1 MPAAFEHQ
9 HNAARPDALAI
20 FTDRVEQRQ
29 LLRTILQPVPTSQLG
44 PQYLLTQFYGVGGVG
59 KSALCEQGRKIAEE
73 EFEENVRVVATSF
86 DDSRW
91 NEGTSFTDVATE
103 VCRCLVEKS
112 KIVPRLTIALLAL
125 HGQQTGRNGEVVSGL
140 DKGWS
145 LAFTA
150 MEKGINLTGIP
161 GIGNVIKLAQ
171 WWRGKSQQ
179 NTLRE
184 KLASFNLWPEEQN
197 GRLIVTDLESKLPGA
212 LFQDIREWLTENP
225 SLHLC
230 VMLDGFERLQGSE
243 RKADSQQRLQQWIGG
258 FAASPDRS
266 ACDRF
271 RAVIF
276 GRNQLRWDEIYED
289 LGWRDCW
296 TLHLLGGLTE
306 TDARDFL
313 HKARTW
319 LASNGQS
326 AMAAAILRNEGQ
338 ILDACDETKGG
349 LRAFH
354 PFYLNLAVE
363 LVERARQQGKE
374 PELGRA
380 PGDLQDRFFR
390 YLQPHELRAL
400 MILSL
405 CEVFDETLF
414 NWLARERLIDYP
426 QHGFHSQLCREQP
439 YFQPVEGSEGTWR
452 FHRLMEDAL
461 HAKWHSTTELRREAA
476 PLIEKLL
483 EYYGNPLKE
492 KPERDWTDADAE
504 TWRRGMEIIVTHGP
518 ETELLPTETWR
529 ELLAKEPW
537 SSESFRCLEHRVAFA
552 RRLVKEN
559 DRIFGPFHPDTLRSV
574 NSLAILLFHKDDYQG
589 AEALFRRALNDLE
602 KTVGPEHRTTLMAV
616 SNLGILLGKK
626 ADYKGAEALYHKAL
640 EGREKT
646 LGPEHPDTLDSVN
659 NLGNLLSYKGDG
671 QGAEAL
677 LRRALNGYEKAL
689 GLAHS
694 KTLMAGENLGLLLL
708 EKGVPEEAET
718 LFRRALDGY
727 EKLLGPEHPDTLG
740 SADSLGTLLRDRGDY
755 NGAEALFR
763 RALNGYEKSLG
774 LENSTTLRT
783 VNNLGLL
790 LLANGDYEEAEALC
804 RRALDGIQEA
814 LGPEHPDTLCLMHNI
829 GMVVRAKKD
838 FTGAEALWRRT
849 LDGREKT
856 LGLEHP
862 ATLTSV
868 HNLGI
873 LLREK
878 NENDYQEAEALYRRA
893 LLGREKVLGSENSD
907 TLASVNNL
915 ANLLKLKG
923 DMTGALQLLR
933 SVAKNSEQC
942 RRSVR
947 YNLAC
952 FECLSGNQDEARRLI
967 AEEVEAVPSKKST
980 ALDDVD
986 LSAIHEFI
994 SAIKI

>member
-73 EFEENVRVVATSF
+73 EFEENVRVVSTSF

-103 VCRCLVEKS
+103 LCRCLVEKS

-296 TLHLLGGLTE
+296 TLHLLGGLAE

-380 PGDLQDRFFR
+380 PGELQDRFFR

-405 CEVFDETLF
+405 CEVFDEALF

-426 QHGFHSQLCREQP
+426 QHGFQSQLCREQP

-461 HAKWHSTTELRREAA
+461 HAKWHSTTELRKEAV
-476 PLIEKLL
+476 PLIERLL
-483 EYYGNPLKE
+483 EFYGNPLKE

-504 TWRRGMEIIVTHGP
+504 TWRRGMEIIITQGP
-518 ETELLPTETWR
+518 EMGLLLTETWR
-529 ELLAKEPW
+529 ELLAIEPW
-537 SSESFRCLEHRVAFA
+537 SSDSFRCLNHRLDFGRRLIKENERNVGAEHPETLTCVNNLGAMLWDKGDYDRAERLTRRALQGREKALGSEHRDTLQSASNLGSMLWEKGDPDGA
-552 RRLVKEN
+552 KELQK
-559 DRIFGPFHPDTLRSV
+559 RTLEIQEKTLGAEHPDTLSSV
-574 NSLAILLFHKDDYQG
+574 MNLGVMLGQIGDCAGAEVLIRRALESREKTLGSEHPDTLNTVNNLANVLRRKGDYAG
-589 AEALFRRALNDLE
+589 AEAFYRRTLE
-602 KTVGPEHRTTLMAV
+602 TQE
-616 SNLGILLGKK
+616 N
-626 ADYKGAEALYHKAL
+626 
-640 EGREKT
+640 T
-646 LGPEHPDTLDSVN
+646 LGPEHPDTLSSVI
-659 NLGNLLSYKGDG
+659 NLGVLF
-671 QGAEAL
+671 
-677 LRRALNGYEKAL
+677 
-689 GLAHS
+689 
-694 KTLMAGENLGLLLL
+694 KT
-708 EKGVPEEAET
+708 K
-718 LFRRALDGY
+718 
-727 EKLLGPEHPDTLG
+727 
-740 SADSLGTLLRDRGDY
+740 RDY
-755 NGAEALFR
+755 AA
-763 RALNGYEKSLG
+763 S
-774 LENSTTLRT
+774 
-783 VNNLGLL
+783 
-790 LLANGDYEEAEALC
+790 
-804 RRALDGIQEA
+804 
-814 LGPEHPDTLCLMHNI
+814 
-829 GMVVRAKKD
+829 
-838 FTGAEALWRRT
+838 
-849 LDGREKT
+849 
-856 LGLEHP
+856 
-862 ATLTSV
+862 
-868 HNLGI
+868 
-873 LLREK
+873 
-878 NENDYQEAEALYRRA
+878 EALYRRA
-893 LLGREKVLGSENSD
+893 LEACDKVLGPEHPTTLTTISNLGGMLWAKGDDDGAERSIRRALRGREKTLGSEHRD
-907 TLASVNNL
+907 TLQSAISL
-915 ANLLKLKG
+915 GMLLSRTKRRPE
-923 DMTGALQLLR
+923 AVALLR
-933 SVAKNSEQC
+933 SYASLSESAED
-942 RRSVR
+942 RVR

-952 FECLSGNQDEARRLI
+952 YECLIGNCDEAKHLI
-967 AEEVEAVPSKKST
+967 EKHLHLHPEMKTHARHDPDFT
-980 ALDDVD
+980 A
-986 LSAIHEFI
+986 IQEFI
-994 SAIKI
+994 KSLGL

>member
-73 EFEENVRVVATSF
+73 EFEENVRVVSTSF

-103 VCRCLVEKS
+103 LCRCLVEKS

-225 SLHLC
+225 SLHLR

-258 FAASPDRS
+258 FAASPDRN

-271 RAVIF
+271 RTVIF

-289 LGWRDCW
+289 PGWRDCW
-296 TLHLLGGLTE
+296 TLHLLGGLAE

-326 AMAAAILRNEGQ
+326 AMADAILRNEGQ

-349 LRAFH
+349 LRVFH

-380 PGDLQDRFFR
+380 PGELQDRFFR

-405 CEVFDETLF
+405 CEVFDEALF

-461 HAKWHSTTELRREAA
+461 HAKWHSTTELRREAV
-476 PLIEKLL
+476 PLIERLL
-483 EYYGNPLKE
+483 EFYGDTLKE

-504 TWRRGMEIIVTHGP
+504 TWRRGMETIVTQGP
-518 ETELLPTETWR
+518 ETGLLPTEIWR

-537 SSESFRCLEHRVAFA
+537 SSESFRCLNHRLDFA
-552 RRLVKEN
+552 RRLMNAQERRN
-559 DRIFGPFHPDTLRSV
+559 GPAHPYTLKSLNEIARLLYAKGEYDESETLFRRALEGVEMLLGPEHEETLSRVNNLGTALHGKGDYKAAEELYRRALEGREKILGPEHAETLTSV
-574 NSLAILLFHKDDYQG
+574 NNLGMLLKEKGDYEG
-589 AEALFRRALNDLE
+589 AEALFRRALEGKE
-602 KTVGPEHRTTLMAV
+602 KVLGPEHPHTLRIV
-616 SNLGILLGKK
+616 TNLGILLNEKG
-626 ADYKGAEALYHKAL
+626 DYKEAEELYRRALEGVEKVLGPEHPQTLSAVNNLGTLLYENGDSEEAEVLFRRALESRERVQGPEHPQTFTSLNNLGLLLIDKGDYEEAEMLNRRAL
-640 EGREKT
+640 EGREKI
-646 LGPEHPDTLDSVN
+646 LGPEH
-659 NLGNLLSYKGDG
+659 
-671 QGAEAL
+671 Q
-677 LRRALNGYEKAL
+677 
-689 GLAHS
+689 
-694 KTLMAGENLGLLLL
+694 
-708 EKGVPEEAET
+708 ET
-718 LFRRALDGY
+718 LS
-727 EKLLGPEHPDTLG
+727 
-740 SADSLGTLLRDRGDY
+740 SA
-755 NGAEALFR
+755 
-763 RALNGYEKSLG
+763 
-774 LENSTTLRT
+774 
-783 VNNLGLL
+783 
-790 LLANGDYEEAEALC
+790 
-804 RRALDGIQEA
+804 
-814 LGPEHPDTLCLMHNI
+814 
-829 GMVVRAKKD
+829 
-838 FTGAEALWRRT
+838 
-849 LDGREKT
+849 
-856 LGLEHP
+856 
-862 ATLTSV
+862 

-873 LLREK
+873 LLQEK
-878 NENDYQEAEALYRRA
+878 GDYEAAESLYRLA
-893 LLGREKVLGSENSD
+893 LEGVKKNLGPEHPYTLRSINTLGLLLSEKGN
-907 TLASVNNL
+907 LAS
-915 ANLLKLKG
+915 
-923 DMTGALQLLR
+923 ALQLLR
-933 SVAKNSEQC
+933 ATAQKSKQC
-942 RRSVR
+942 RAGVR

-952 FECLSGNQDEARRLI
+952 FESLSGNQDEARRLI
-967 AEEVEAVPSKKST
+967 IEEIEAHPDTKNI
-980 ALDDVD
+980 ALNDEA
-986 LSAIHEFI
+986 LSAIHDFI
-994 SAIKI
+994 GTIGI

>member
-59 KSALCEQGRKIAEE
+59 KSALREQGRKIAEE
-73 EFEENVRVVATSF
+73 EFEENVRVVSTSF

-103 VCRCLVEKS
+103 LCRCLVEKS

-296 TLHLLGGLTE
+296 TLHLLGGLAE

-313 HKARTW
+313 QKARTW

-326 AMAAAILRNEGQ
+326 PMAEAILRNERQ

-405 CEVFDETLF
+405 CEVFDEALF

-439 YFQPVEGSEGTWR
+439 YFQPVEGSEGSWR

-461 HAKWHSTTELRREAA
+461 HAKWHSTTELRREAV
-476 PLIEKLL
+476 PLIERLL
-483 EYYGNPLKE
+483 EFYGDSLIE
-492 KPERDWTDADAE
+492 RPERDWTDADAE
-504 TWRRGMEIIVTHGP
+504 TWRRGMEIIVTQGP
-518 ETELLPTETWR
+518 ETGLLPTETWR

-537 SSESFRCLEHRVAFA
+537 SSESFRCLKYRLSFA
-552 RRLVKEN
+552 QRLMKECE
-559 DRIFGPFHPDTLRSV
+559 RIFGQEHPYTLDSIHAVGILLDEKGDYSAAEAFHRRALEGREKALGPTHPHTLMSVNNLGVLLDHKGDYEGAEAFHRRALESYEKVLGPEHPDTLMSA
-574 NSLAILLFHKDDYQG
+574 N
-589 AEALFRRALNDLE
+589 
-602 KTVGPEHRTTLMAV
+602 
-616 SNLGILLGKK
+616 NLGVVLDDKG
-626 ADYKGAEALYHKAL
+626 DYAGAEALYRRAL
-640 EGREKT
+640 DGREKT
-646 LGPEHPDTLDSVN
+646 LGPEHPDTL
-659 NLGNLLSYKGDG
+659 
-671 QGAEAL
+671 
-677 LRRALNGYEKAL
+677 
-689 GLAHS
+689 
-694 KTLMAGENLGLLLL
+694 
-708 EKGVPEEAET
+708 
-718 LFRRALDGY
+718 
-727 EKLLGPEHPDTLG
+727 
-740 SADSLGTLLRDRGDY
+740 
-755 NGAEALFR
+755 
-763 RALNGYEKSLG
+763 
-774 LENSTTLRT
+774 
-783 VNNLGLL
+783 
-790 LLANGDYEEAEALC
+790 
-804 RRALDGIQEA
+804 
-814 LGPEHPDTLCLMHNI
+814 
-829 GMVVRAKKD
+829 
-838 FTGAEALWRRT
+838 
-849 LDGREKT
+849 
-856 LGLEHP
+856 
-862 ATLTSV
+862 TSV
-868 HNLGI
+868 GNLGI
-873 LLREK
+873 VFK
-878 NENDYQEAEALYRRA
+878 NKGDYASAEALYRRA
-893 LLGREKVLGSENSD
+893 LEGREKTLGSEHPD
-907 TLASVNNL
+907 TLTSANNL
-915 ANLLKLKG
+915 GILLTDRGDYAEAEALHRRALEGRERILGSEHPYTLMNANNLGVVLNG
-923 DMTGALQLLR
+923 TRRGPEALALLR
-933 SVAKNSEQC
+933 SYASLSENAEDG
-942 RRSVR
+942 VR

-952 FECLSGNQDEARRLI
+952 YECLNGNIDEAKQLI
-967 AEEVEAVPSKKST
+967 AKHIRLHPAMKAQARQDPDFT
-980 ALDDVD
+980 A
-986 LSAIHEFI
+986 IREFI
-994 SAIKI
+994 EFLGL